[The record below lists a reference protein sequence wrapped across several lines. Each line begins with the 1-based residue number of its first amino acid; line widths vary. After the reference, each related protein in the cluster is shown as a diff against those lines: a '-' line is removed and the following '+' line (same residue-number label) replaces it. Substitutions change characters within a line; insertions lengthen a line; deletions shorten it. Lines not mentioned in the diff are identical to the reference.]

1 MFSITNA
8 IDTYVVRTAFTDH
21 PLGSIVTSS
30 EYLSLSPENR
40 AKCASQVI
48 TLSWNPQDVVI
59 DTTSSIVSSSTS
71 TFTTS
76 IYNGISYI
84 NSITFPVDILSS
96 TEVRFYKWDVTKN
109 YTYPFVYPSSVVTFN
124 AS

>member
-8 IDTYVVRTAFTDH
+8 IDTYVVRTAFSGH
-21 PLGSIVTSS
+21 AVGSIVTSA
-30 EYLSLSPENR
+30 EYVALSDADK

-59 DTTSSIVSSSTS
+59 DTTSSIVTSSSS
-71 TFTTS
+71 SFTTS
-76 IYNGISYI
+76 TYNGISYI

-109 YTYPFVYPSSVVTFN
+109 YTYPFVYPSSIVTFN